1 MKNFL
6 NTIIECIKYIQVYDY
21 ELLNSKKDI
30 IKQYFDEMSEKQ
42 QEECL
47 DLLKGNG
54 KETILILS
62 YLLQIIRKPII
73 QTKIE

>member
-47 DLLKGNG
+47 DLL
-54 KETILILS
+54 
-62 YLLQIIRKPII
+62 IIELPS
-73 QTKIE
+73 EM